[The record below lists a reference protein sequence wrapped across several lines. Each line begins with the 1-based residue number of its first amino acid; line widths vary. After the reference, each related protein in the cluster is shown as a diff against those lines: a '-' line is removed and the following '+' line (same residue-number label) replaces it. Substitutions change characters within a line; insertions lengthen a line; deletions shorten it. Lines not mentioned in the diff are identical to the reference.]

1 MTAPGQRRP
10 ARSTTALRELN
21 SLRVLLLHPQD
32 AESRLLMSHL
42 RRIGCAPIQ
51 QWPLP
56 ARLDTEA
63 DVVVLPIE
71 EDQRDAILCLADS
84 LTELSPPL
92 IGIVEYENPATLQL
106 VLQSGCTGVIE
117 RPVRPFGLL
126 TQLLLT
132 RTAWRQQA
140 ASLAHVRKLEGRYAA
155 VSKVATAKA
164 LLIAREGITE
174 HEAHRQI
181 QGRAM
186 TTRSSLEDTAQTI
199 INELS

>member
-1 MTAPGQRRP
+1 MTAPLPRP
-10 ARSTTALRELN
+10 GRSTTALRELN
-21 SLRVLLLHPQD
+21 GLRVLVLHPQD

-42 RRIGCAPIQ
+42 TRIGCVPTQ

-56 ARLDTEA
+56 EKLSTDA

-71 EDQRDAILCLADS
+71 EDQRDAIQKLADG
-84 LTELSPPL
+84 LNELSPPL
-92 IGIVEYENPATLQL
+92 VGIVEYENPATLQL

-117 RPVRPFGLL
+117 RPIRPFGLL
-126 TQLLLT
+126 TQLLLA

-140 ASLAHVRKLEGRYAA
+140 ATLAHMRKLEGRYAA
-155 VSKVATAKA
+155 VSKVATAKT

-174 HEAHRQI
+174 HEAHRRI

-186 TTRSSLEDTAQTI
+186 ATRSSLEDVAQSI

>member
-1 MTAPGQRRP
+1 MTAPRNRP

-21 SLRVLLLHPQD
+21 GLRVMVLLPQD

-42 RRIGCAPIQ
+42 KRIGCVPTL

-56 ARLDTEA
+56 DRLGADV

-71 EDQRDAILCLADS
+71 EDQREAIQRLADS
-84 LTELSPPL
+84 LTDLSPPL
-92 IGIVEYENPATLQL
+92 VGIVEYENPATLQL

-117 RPVRPFGLL
+117 RPIRPFGLL
-126 TQLLLT
+126 TQLLLA

-140 ASLAHVRKLEGRYAA
+140 ATLAHVRKLEGRYAA
-155 VSKVATAKA
+155 ASKVATAKT

-174 HEAHRQI
+174 HEAHRRI
-181 QGRAM
+181 QSRAM
-186 TTRSSLEDTAQTI
+186 ATRSSLEDVAQTL

>member
-1 MTAPGQRRP
+1 MAPRNRP
-10 ARSTTALRELN
+10 ARSSTALRELN
-21 SLRVLLLHPQD
+21 GLRVMVLLPQD

-42 RRIGCAPIQ
+42 KRIGCVPTQ

-56 ARLDTEA
+56 ERLGADA

-71 EDQRDAILCLADS
+71 EDQREAIQQLADS

-92 IGIVEYENPATLQL
+92 VGIVEYENPATLQL

-117 RPVRPFGLL
+117 RPIRPFGLL
-126 TQLLLT
+126 TQLLLA

-140 ASLAHVRKLEGRYAA
+140 ATLAHVRKLEGRYAA
-155 VSKVATAKA
+155 ASKVATAKT

-174 HEAHRQI
+174 HEAHRRI
-181 QGRAM
+181 QSRAM
-186 TTRSSLEDTAQTI
+186 ATRSSLEDVAQI
-199 INELS
+199 LINELS

>member
-1 MTAPGQRRP
+1 MTVPRKRP

-21 SLRVLLLHPQD
+21 GLRVMVLHPQD

-42 RRIGCAPIQ
+42 KRIGCVPTQ

-56 ARLDTEA
+56 ERLGAEA

-71 EDQRDAILCLADS
+71 EDQRDAIQRLAGS

-92 IGIVEYENPATLQL
+92 VGIVEYENPATLQL

-117 RPVRPFGLL
+117 RPIRPFGLL
-126 TQLLLT
+126 TQLLLA

-140 ASLAHVRKLEGRYAA
+140 ATLAQMRKLEGRYAG
-155 VSKVATAKA
+155 VSKVATAKT

-174 HEAHRQI
+174 HEAHRRI
-181 QGRAM
+181 QSRAM
-186 TTRSSLEDTAQTI
+186 ATRSSLEDVAQTI

>member
-1 MTAPGQRRP
+1 VTAPPTRP
-10 ARSTTALRELN
+10 GRSTTALRELN
-21 SLRVLLLHPQD
+21 GLRVLVLHPQD

-42 RRIGCAPIQ
+42 KRIGCVPTQ

-56 ARLDTEA
+56 DTLCTDA

-71 EDQRDAILCLADS
+71 EDHRDAIQKLADG
-84 LTELSPPL
+84 LNELSPPL
-92 IGIVEYENPATLQL
+92 VGIVEYENPATLQL
-106 VLQSGCTGVIE
+106 VLHSGCTGVIE
-117 RPVRPFGLL
+117 RPIRPFGLL
-126 TQLLLT
+126 TQLLLA

-140 ASLAHVRKLEGRYAA
+140 ATLAHMRKLEGRYAA
-155 VSKVATAKA
+155 VSKVATAKT

-174 HEAHRQI
+174 HEAHRRI

-186 TTRSSLEDTAQTI
+186 ATRSSLEDVAQTI